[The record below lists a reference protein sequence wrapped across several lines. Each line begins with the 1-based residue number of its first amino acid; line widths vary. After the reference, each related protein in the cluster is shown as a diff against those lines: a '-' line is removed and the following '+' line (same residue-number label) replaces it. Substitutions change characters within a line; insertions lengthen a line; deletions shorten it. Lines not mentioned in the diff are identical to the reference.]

1 MGIRDTDIN
10 YQEGIQPLA
19 WEVLK
24 LLIAKNQNAAEVE
37 WGHFPLVL
45 LLLASATQSQIQ
57 GKAKF
62 HLSQRNG
69 PNIRIGTCH
78 VQDSFGGQTVNPSWI
93 YLGFCLWINYEGL
106 VVVYK

>member
-45 LLLASATQSQIQ
+45 LLLASATQS
-57 GKAKF
+57 
-62 HLSQRNG
+62 
-69 PNIRIGTCH
+69 
-78 VQDSFGGQTVNPSWI
+78 
-93 YLGFCLWINYEGL
+93 
-106 VVVYK
+106 

>member
-37 WGHFPLVL
+37 RGHSPLVL
-45 LLLASATQSQIQ
+45 FLFNLQQSQTQ

-62 HLSQRNG
+62 NLTQRNG
-69 PNIRIGTCH
+69 PNIRVGTCR
-78 VQDSFGGQTVNPSWI
+78 VQDSIWRSDCEHLLEI
-93 YLGFCLWINYEGL
+93 SGL
-106 VVVYK
+106 LPLD